1 MMLRHL
7 LRGTLLLAVWASMA
21 AAQGEPRNDARRDSL
36 EARVRARMATML
48 RNQIGL
54 NDEQIRRLQQTN
66 RRFEGQRRELFDQER
81 RVRGELRAA
90 LESGDSTQD
99 ARVAPLL
106 DRTIQLQRQRLD
118 LLEAEQ
124 KELATF
130 LTPTQRARLFGL
142 EEQMRRRMQEMRE
155 SRPND
160 GPRRGVPGAAPGARP
175 GGPPGGPPGAGPR
188 RPPPL

>member
-1 MMLRHL
+1 MSMRAMLRS
-7 LRGTLLLAVWASMA
+7 LLLLGFATTLVS
-21 AAQGEPRNDARRDSL
+21 AQGEPRNDARRDSL
-36 EARVRARMATML
+36 EARVRARMASML
-48 RNQIGL
+48 REQVGL

-66 RRFEGQRRELFDQER
+66 RRFEGQRRQLFDQER
-81 RVRGELRAA
+81 QVRGELRSA
-90 LESGDSTQD
+90 LESRDSSQD

-130 LTPTQRARLFGL
+130 LTPTQRARLYGM

-155 SRPND
+155 ARPTNA
-160 GPRRGVPGAAPGARP
+160 PRR
-175 GGPPGGPPGAGPR
+175 GPPGGPPGSAPGTR
-188 RPPPL
+188 RPPPV